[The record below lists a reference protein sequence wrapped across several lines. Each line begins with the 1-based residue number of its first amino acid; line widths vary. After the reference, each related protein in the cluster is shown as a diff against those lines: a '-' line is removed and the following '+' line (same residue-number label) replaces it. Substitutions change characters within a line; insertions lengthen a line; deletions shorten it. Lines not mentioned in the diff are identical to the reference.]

1 MGLLM
6 ESLGVSIPRSAVKA
20 STTATFLGISYFL
33 IPARAFLVSMR
44 SRSLTAGS
52 SQISASVA
60 APATALLAA
69 SASGVLA
76 SSAHFLT
83 CSTSGTMSAT
93 LKTSL
98 SPWRIA
104 CVTKGF
110 RQSVSSRGAGATYLP
125 FSSLYCSLCLPVME
139 TLPYGSPAALVARSP
154 VLNQRIPSSSR
165 MTSSVASSLFQYP
178 CMMWLPATQ
187 SSPSVPSGTSDPS
200 SMLLTLHLVPGS
212 GTPHPPLTCL

>member
-1 MGLLM
+1 MTINEECFTTMGLLM

-33 IPARAFLVSMR
+33 IPARACRRSSMR

-60 APATALLAA
+60 APGTALLAA

-125 FSSLYCSLCLPVME
+125 FSSLYCE
-139 TLPYGSPAALVARSP
+139 
-154 VLNQRIPSSSR
+154 
-165 MTSSVASSLFQYP
+165 
-178 CMMWLPATQ
+178 
-187 SSPSVPSGTSDPS
+187 
-200 SMLLTLHLVPGS
+200 
-212 GTPHPPLTCL
+212 